1 MPRTLEEV
9 VSVLQYAVLLFL
21 DVLGYVIVARCIL
34 SLFAS
39 EDSKLLLF
47 CYAVSEPVVA
57 PVRRL
62 LERIP
67 ALEDFPIDFSYVAT
81 FLFLTV
87 VRTVLLSVV

>member
-1 MPRTLEEV
+1 MENI

-21 DVLGYVIVARCIL
+21 DVLNYIIVARCIL
-34 SLFAS
+34 SLFVS
-39 EDSKLLLF
+39 EDSKLLQF
-47 CYAVSEPVVA
+47 CYAVSEPIVA
-57 PVRRL
+57 PVRHL

-67 ALEDFPIDFSYVAT
+67 ALEDSPIDFSYVAT